1 MCVCVCVCL
10 CLSVCDTERMFNCV
24 CVRPLVSVCV
34 SPSECLYVCMCVCVC
49 VCVCACSQPV
59 RRTGRGRQ
67 IIVMAAPAVP
77 QIWCEEE
84 SEGGRRKKKNLAVW
98 VLNGWCF
105 PETGMSERTSG
116 AQRVR
121 THTHTLP
128 HSQHTLTQTESKVQ
142 CWNRNQA
149 NPRRRQQTAEVVFLE
164 NKHTCFRCTHV

>member
-1 MCVCVCVCL
+1 MCVYVCL

-34 SPSECLYVCMCVCVC
+34 SPSECVYVCVCVC

-84 SEGGRRKKKNLAVW
+84 SEGGRRKKNLSV
-98 VLNGWCF
+98 
-105 PETGMSERTSG
+105 
-116 AQRVR
+116 
-121 THTHTLP
+121 
-128 HSQHTLTQTESKVQ
+128 
-142 CWNRNQA
+142 
-149 NPRRRQQTAEVVFLE
+149 
-164 NKHTCFRCTHV
+164 